1 MTARLALF
9 ALVLAGGAQV
19 ARADDRREIRDVRPQ
34 TIQRGDVLVVEGW
47 AFDPA
52 AGATVELAIG
62 GRVLTFPARAVSRER
77 VLVDVDDSFVRAVGA
92 PARGPAMV
100 RVVQPS
106 ATGGDPIMHTSRA
119 PFALDLLP
127 PTLRSVAERWTEGR
141 PHAPLLHW
149 LGLGL
154 EVQDGTVVV
163 AAVEG
168 QSSVEDLV
176 RRLDQPPYDGQL
188 TPAELAPAAAEVRA
202 LGLDPT
208 RPLSRADLARVVRP
222 PSPAAKAGLTAGDRI
237 VSLDGT
243 AVASIDEL
251 VRAYRRAS
259 GAGDLERAA
268 VRVVATRAGAPV
280 EALLPT
286 AGAPA
291 DTSSWIGGL
300 LLAAACLGVLM
311 LLGPGAGLIV
321 VWERKIAGR
330 MQSRI
335 GPNRVG
341 PNGWLQWL
349 ADAVKLIT
357 KEDLVPADAH
367 RRLFQVAPYFA
378 FVGLVLTFIVLPF
391 SERLQVVDLDVGL
404 LFLGSVTSLVVVSIL
419 MGGWASN
426 SKWSLLGGMRSAAQI
441 ISYELPASIALL
453 CIAARTGSLSLQRVI
468 GEQGGA
474 PWHWNAF
481 ADPFCFSCFIV
492 YFISA
497 LAEGNRTPFDLPEAE
512 SELVSGY
519 NTEYS
524 GFRFGV
530 YPMVEWINL
539 YVIGAIASAV
549 FLGGW
554 HLPHVAIE
562 TLRASPLL
570 QALSLLVFMA
580 KAVGLVFV
588 VIWVRWTLPRFRID
602 QMMRLCWTYLL
613 PISLASLVG
622 VLLSTWL
629 LPPAATRLVGY
640 ATFAVFGLGLGGWF
654 ASRVRSAF
662 GATGR
667 VRRMWEAP

>member
-1 MTARLALF
+1 MRLRAALG
-9 ALVLAGGAQV
+9 ALVLVGGASA
-19 ARADDRREIRDVRPQ
+19 ARADDRREVRDVRPQ
-34 TIQRGDVLVVEGW
+34 TIQRGDVVVVEGF
-47 AFDPA
+47 AFEPA
-52 AGATVELAIG
+52 APTAVTITLA
-62 GRVLTFPARAVSRER
+62 GRTLSLAGRAVTAER
-77 VLVDVDDSFVRAVGA
+77 VLLDVDDAFLRAAGGPLRGPAGVSVVQQT
-92 PARGPAMV
+92 ARGPITHEA
-100 RVVQPS
+100 
-106 ATGGDPIMHTSRA
+106 RA

-127 PTLRSVAERWTEGR
+127 PTLRGLAERWTEGR
-141 PHAPLLHW
+141 AHAPLFAW
-149 LGLGL
+149 LGLSVQAEAGGL
-154 EVQDGTVVV
+154 HVTAVV
-163 AAVEG
+163 G
-168 QSSVEDLV
+168 DSSAESLM
-176 RRLDQPPYDGQL
+176 RRLDQPPYDGLL
-188 TPAELAPAAAEVRA
+188 TPAELAPAAPELRA

-208 RPLSRADLARVVRP
+208 RTLARTDLERVTREVS
-222 PSPAAKAGLTAGDRI
+222 PSAKAGLRAGDRI
-237 VSLDGT
+237 VSVDGT
-243 AVASIDEL
+243 AVATEGEL
-251 VRAYRRAS
+251 VRAYRRS
-259 GAGDLERAA
+259 RGAGELGRAA
-268 VRVVATRAGAPV
+268 VRLVATRAGAPFEV
-280 EALLPT
+280 LWPT
-286 AGAPA
+286 AEAPG
-291 DTSSWIGGL
+291 DTSSWLGGL
-300 LLAAACLGVLM
+300 LIAAAGLGVLL

-330 MQSRI
+330 MQSRL

-341 PNGWLQWL
+341 PGGWLQWL

-357 KEDLVPADAH
+357 KEDLVPAEAH
-367 RRLFQVAPYFA
+367 RGLFTVAPYFA

-453 CIAARTGSLSLQRVI
+453 CIAARSGSLSLQRVI
-468 GEQGGA
+468 GDQGGA

-481 ADPFCFSCFIV
+481 ADPFCFACFIV

-554 HLPHVAIE
+554 QLPHVGVEA
-562 TLRASPLL
+562 LRASPLL
-570 QALSLLVFMA
+570 QAASLVVFMG

-588 VIWVRWTLPRFRID
+588 VIWVRWTLPRFRLD

-613 PISLASLVG
+613 PIALFCLIG
-622 VLLSTWL
+622 VLLSMWL
-629 LPPAATRLVGY
+629 LSPSATRVVSTL
-640 ATFAVFGLGLGGWF
+640 TFLVFGLGLGGWF
-654 ASRVRSAF
+654 ASRVRNAYR
-662 GATGR
+662 ATGR
-667 VRRMWEAP
+667 VTRMWEAP